1 MILNCQSRDA
11 EVIFD
16 ILYEDREPD
25 EGITLTVPARRA
37 ECVRMDITQSNL
49 AYIGLMGFAG

>member
-1 MILNCQSRDA
+1 M
-11 EVIFD
+11 
-16 ILYEDREPD
+16 
-25 EGITLTVPARRA
+25 TVPARGV